1 MNPSDQGNKYAYIG
15 RAVERREDDRLLT
28 GRGCYVD
35 DIQLPGLLH
44 AAVFRSAYA
53 HGILHALDLVAAR
66 NMPGVRAIIT
76 AADLCRG
83 AHAAV
88 PRIPLRMEP
97 RPELNRF
104 EQGVLASD
112 KVRYVGEPLAL
123 VVADSAA
130 RAEDA
135 ANAISADIEALPTV
149 ADAQRAL
156 AGAPYLF
163 ETAATNHA
171 ITLSGVSG
179 DADAAFRDAPYV
191 RRERFRVQRHT
202 AMPMET
208 RGLLAAWRGGRLTLY
223 GAMKV
228 PFSIRALLAR
238 LLDLP
243 ESAIDVIEND
253 AGGGFGV
260 RGEFYP
266 EDFLLAYAARRLS
279 CAVKWIEDRR
289 EHLLATTHAR
299 EVECELEIAC
309 SRDGR
314 VLALR
319 GQAVSDIG
327 AYARPNA
334 VTAPRNLAQM
344 IAGPYRVPHV
354 QMAVDIVL
362 SNKTPAGS
370 YRGPGRFEADFCR
383 ERLFDIAA
391 CELGMDRI
399 EFRRRNLLG
408 PAEIPYALP
417 MVLPYRSG
425 GEFDSGD
432 YGSTFERCL
441 KEFGWMEKLPL
452 QGRLIAGRY
461 HGLGIGCYVEGGAT
475 GPREHAR
482 LVLAADGMIE
492 VYTGV
497 SAIGQGVETVFAQI
511 AAAALG
517 VPLAR
522 IRGVYHGSTTL
533 LREGF
538 GSYASRG
545 SVMGGSALL
554 DAAEN
559 LKQTIRIAAAA
570 QFGCTAH
577 EVEISDQLATV
588 SAGQKT
594 RTLAEL
600 AADGFS
606 AEGCFV
612 NARRTYSYGTHAAHI
627 SVDAHTGKIEV
638 LDYMAVEDVGRI
650 LNPHTL
656 HGQVLGAITQG
667 LGASLLETLV
677 YDGEGQ
683 LLTGSLA
690 DYRLP
695 NALDYPKIRAIALEE
710 HPSPINPLGAKG
722 AGEGG
727 IIPVGGVIANAVA
740 SALSSLQVQPCALP
754 LTPARIWR
762 LMQDAHQP
770 ARAA

>member
-1 MNPSDQGNKYAYIG
+1 M
-15 RAVERREDDRLLT
+15 
-28 GRGCYVD
+28 
-35 DIQLPGLLH
+35 PGLLH
-44 AAVFRSAYA
+44 AAVFRSAHA
-53 HGILHALDLVAAR
+53 HGVLHGMDLTAAR
-66 NMPGVRAIIT
+66 DMPGVRAIIT

-83 AHAAV
+83 ENVLV

-104 EQGVLASD
+104 EQGVLASE

-130 RAEDA
+130 LAEDA
-135 ANAISADIEALPTV
+135 ANVISAEIESLPAV
-149 ADAQRAL
+149 ADAQTAL

-163 ETAATNHA
+163 EAAATNHA

-208 RGLLAAWRGGRLTLY
+208 RGLLAEWRDGRLTLY

-266 EDFLLAYAARRLS
+266 EDFLLAYAARQLS

-309 SRDGR
+309 GRDGR

-319 GQAVSDIG
+319 GHAVSDIG

-354 QMAVDIVL
+354 RMDVDIVL

-391 CELGMDRI
+391 RELNIDRI

-408 PAEIPYALP
+408 HAEIPHALP

-441 KEFGWMEKLPL
+441 KEFGWTDKLPL
-452 QGRLIAGRY
+452 QGRLLAGRY

-482 LVLAADGMIE
+482 LVLATDGMIE

-511 AAAALG
+511 AAEALG

-559 LKQTIRIAAAA
+559 LKQTIRVAAAA
-570 QFGCTAH
+570 QFGCTPQ
-577 EVEISDQLATV
+577 EVEISDELASV
-588 SAGQKT
+588 GAGEKT

-600 AADGFS
+600 ATDGFS

-627 SVDAHTGKIEV
+627 SVDAQTGKIEV

-677 YDGEGQ
+677 YDNEGQ

-695 NALDYPKIRAIALEE
+695 NALDYPKIRAIALED

-727 IIPVGGVIANAVA
+727 IIPVGGVIANALA

-762 LMQDAHQP
+762 LMHEAQRP